1 MLHRP
6 ACAAV
11 LALLAVSGV
20 RADGAFRSRGGTFY
34 LLRVDPHGETSGKP
48 GWGLGAEGAWNFLA
62 APRFL
67 TLEFGIDGGN
77 LKSDDRTSAA
87 SGPDAAVLT
96 ASHDYFRVFG
106 GIAASVDGQ
115 ARLQPHAAV
124 HLALVRQDARLL
136 RFDPTFGEFEEV
148 ESDSHSGL
156 GYDVA
161 GGVALRLS
169 RHMRLDGGVRYM
181 AAPQIAVQEELGTST
196 RPRFALIYLGL
207 GIGRDG

>member
-1 MLHRP
+1 MVHRP

-11 LALLAVSGV
+11 LFLLVVSGV
-20 RADGAFRSRGGTFY
+20 HADEAFRSRGGTFY
-34 LLRVDPHGETSGKP
+34 LLRVDPHGETPGKP

-62 APRFL
+62 MPRFL
-67 TLEFGIDGGN
+67 TLELGIDGGN
-77 LKSDDRTSAA
+77 LESDDRTS
-87 SGPDAAVLT
+87 PDADVLT

-106 GIAASVDGQ
+106 GIAASVDGLS
-115 ARLQPHAAV
+115 RLQPHAAV

-148 ESDSHSGL
+148 ESDSHSGV

-169 RHMRLDGGVRYM
+169 RRMRLDGGVRYM
-181 AAPQIAVQEELGTST
+181 AAPQIEVQEEFGTST